1 MKIKSQIT
9 LLFVAIFFIFPVFAT
24 SMAAATT
31 ANGYMANK
39 ENLRSFFE
47 TVSSYAGKPTIVSKI
62 AMKKQI
68 SGNFDLTDPYALIE
82 RLSRQ
87 MGLIWYDDGKAI
99 YIYDSSEMRNA
110 LITLRK
116 ISTAEFNNFLK
127 RSGLYNVRYEIKGGS
142 NGTFYFSGPPVY
154 VELVIN
160 AAKLLEQNSDGIEIG
175 SNKIGVIHLINTFVN
190 DRNYDLRGEHIV
202 IPGMAKV
209 LSTLLNSHVKQ
220 GTGVNVLSELSSSQ
234 QIKNPT
240 RMPPFPVGDEEESD
254 LQVEKIISTS
264 GAPSTDDIQIIAY
277 PDTNSLLVKG
287 TVSRVNFIEKLVT
300 ALDIPKRHI
309 ELSLWIIDIDKTD
322 LEQIGADWSGTIK
335 IGSNLSASFNRTG
348 SISTLDGTQFIAT
361 IQALA
366 QKKRAAVVS
375 RPVVLTQENIP
386 AIFDNNRTFYTKL
399 VGERTAELD
408 EVTYGTMISVLPR
421 FAAKNQIELLLNI
434 EDGNEISS
442 EHTNVDDLPQV
453 GRTLISTVARV
464 PQGKSL
470 LVGGYTRNTN
480 TYESRKI
487 PILGSIPFIGKL
499 FSYEGTNENNIVR
512 VFLIEPREIDEGM
525 MNNANDAAVDAS
537 AISEQMVRNKD
548 IKDELLQKWVKTYLN
563 REVVGG

>member
-1 MKIKSQIT
+1 MKIKLCIT
-9 LLFVAIFFIFPVFAT
+9 IILISALCIFNGLLTPGAY
-24 SMAAATT
+24 AAT
-31 ANGYMANK
+31 ANGYVANK

-47 TVSSYAGKPTIVSKI
+47 TVSSYAGKPTIVSKL

-68 SGNFDLTDPYALIE
+68 SGNFDLTEPYALIE
-82 RLSRQ
+82 RLSAQ

-110 LITLRK
+110 LINLRK
-116 ISTAEFNNFLK
+116 VSTNEFNNFLK
-127 RSGLYNVRYEIKGGS
+127 KSGLYNSRYEIKGGG
-142 NGTFYFSGPPVY
+142 NGTFYVSGPPVY
-154 VELVIN
+154 VDLVVN
-160 AAKLLEQNSDGIEIG
+160 AAKLMEQNSDGIEIG
-175 SNKIGVIHLINTFVN
+175 RNKVGIIHLVNTFVN
-190 DRNYDLRGEHIV
+190 DRTYELRGEKIV

-209 LSTLLNSHVKQ
+209 LSTLLNNNIKQ
-220 GTGVNVLSELSSSQ
+220 STGVNVLSEISSRQ
-234 QIKNPT
+234 QLKNVS
-240 RMPPFPVGDEEESD
+240 RMPPFPGAEEDDD
-254 LQVEKIISTS
+254 LQVEKIISTA
-264 GAPSTDDIQIIAY
+264 GAPETDDIQIIAY

-287 TVSRVNFIEKLVT
+287 TVSQVDFIEKLVAT
-300 ALDIPKRHI
+300 LDIPKRYI

-322 LEQIGADWSGTIK
+322 LEQLGADWSGTIK
-335 IGSNLSASFNRTG
+335 IGSSLSASFNNSG

-366 QKKRAAVVS
+366 QKRRAAVVA

-421 FAAKNQIELLLNI
+421 FASRNQIELLLNI
-434 EDGNEISS
+434 EDGNEINSDK
-442 EHTNVDDLPQV
+442 TNVDDLPQV
-453 GRTLISTVARV
+453 GRTLISTIARV

-470 LVGGYTRNTN
+470 LIGGYTRDTN

-487 PILGSIPFIGKL
+487 QILGSIPFIGKL
-499 FSYEGTNENNIVR
+499 FGYEGTNANNIVR
-512 VFLIEPREIDEGM
+512 VFLIEPREIDERM
-525 MNNANDAAVDAS
+525 MNNANEAAVDAR
-537 AISEQMVRNKD
+537 AITQQMAKNKE
-548 IKDELLQKWVKTYLN
+548 INDELLQKWIKTYLN

>member
-1 MKIKSQIT
+1 MKIKLRIT
-9 LLFVAIFFIFPVFAT
+9 IILISALCIFNGLLTPGAY
-24 SMAAATT
+24 AAT
-31 ANGYMANK
+31 ANGYVANK

-47 TVSSYAGKPTIVSKI
+47 TVSSYAGKPTIVSKL

-68 SGNFDLTDPYALIE
+68 SGNFDLTEPYALIE
-82 RLSRQ
+82 RLSAQ

-110 LITLRK
+110 LINLRK
-116 ISTAEFNNFLK
+116 VSVNEFNNFLK
-127 RSGLYNVRYEIKGGS
+127 KSGLYNSRYEIKGGG
-142 NGTFYFSGPPVY
+142 NGTFYVSGPPVY
-154 VELVIN
+154 VDLVVN
-160 AAKLLEQNSDGIEIG
+160 AAKLMEQNSDGIEIG
-175 SNKIGVIHLINTFVN
+175 RNKVGIIHLVNTFVN
-190 DRNYDLRGEHIV
+190 DRTYELRGEKIV

-209 LSTLLNSHVKQ
+209 LSTLLNNNIKQ
-220 GTGVNVLSELSSSQ
+220 STGVNVLSEISSRQ
-234 QIKNPT
+234 QLKNVS
-240 RMPPFPVGDEEESD
+240 RMPPFPGAEEDDD
-254 LQVEKIISTS
+254 LQVEKIISTA
-264 GAPSTDDIQIIAY
+264 GVPETDDIQIIAY

-287 TVSRVNFIEKLVT
+287 TVSQVDFIEKLVAT
-300 ALDIPKRHI
+300 LDIPKRHI

-322 LEQIGADWSGTIK
+322 LEQLGADWSGTIK
-335 IGSNLSASFNRTG
+335 IGSSLSASFNNSG

-366 QKKRAAVVS
+366 QKRRAAVVA

-421 FAAKNQIELLLNI
+421 FAARNQIELLLNI
-434 EDGNEISS
+434 EDGNEINSDK
-442 EHTNVDDLPQV
+442 TNVDDLPQV
-453 GRTLISTVARV
+453 GRTLISTIARV

-470 LVGGYTRNTN
+470 LIGGYTRDTN

-487 PILGSIPFIGKL
+487 PILGSIPFIGIL
-499 FSYEGTNENNIVR
+499 FGYEGTNANNIVR
-512 VFLIEPREIDEGM
+512 VFLIEPREIDERM
-525 MNNANDAAVDAS
+525 MNNANEAAVDAR
-537 AISEQMVRNKD
+537 AITQQMAKNKE
-548 IKDELLQKWVKTYLN
+548 INDELLQKWIKTYLN

>member
-1 MKIKSQIT
+1 MKIKLRIT
-9 LLFVAIFFIFPVFAT
+9 FILISALCIFNGLLTPGAY
-24 SMAAATT
+24 AAT
-31 ANGYMANK
+31 ANGYVANK

-47 TVSSYAGKPTIVSKI
+47 TVSSYAGKPTIVSKL

-68 SGNFDLTDPYALIE
+68 SGNFDLTEPYALIE
-82 RLSRQ
+82 RLSAQ

-110 LITLRK
+110 LINLRK
-116 ISTAEFNNFLK
+116 VSTNEFNNFLK
-127 RSGLYNVRYEIKGGS
+127 KSGLYNSRYEIKGGG
-142 NGTFYFSGPPVY
+142 NGTFYVSGPPVY
-154 VELVIN
+154 VDLVVN
-160 AAKLLEQNSDGIEIG
+160 AAKLMEQNSDGIEIG
-175 SNKIGVIHLINTFVN
+175 RNKVGIIHLVNTFVN
-190 DRNYDLRGEHIV
+190 DRTYELRGEKIV

-209 LSTLLNSHVKQ
+209 LSTLLNNNIKQ
-220 GTGVNVLSELSSSQ
+220 STGANVLSEISSRQ
-234 QIKNPT
+234 QLKNVS
-240 RMPPFPVGDEEESD
+240 RMPPFPGAEEDDD
-254 LQVEKIISTS
+254 LQVEKIISTA
-264 GAPSTDDIQIIAY
+264 GAPETDDIQIIAY

-287 TVSRVNFIEKLVT
+287 TVSQVDFIEKLVAT
-300 ALDIPKRHI
+300 LDIPKRHI

-322 LEQIGADWSGTIK
+322 LEQLGADWSGTIK
-335 IGSNLSASFNRTG
+335 IGSSLSASFNNSG

-366 QKKRAAVVS
+366 QKRRAAVVA

-421 FAAKNQIELLLNI
+421 FASRNQIELLLNI
-434 EDGNEISS
+434 EDGNEINSDK
-442 EHTNVDDLPQV
+442 TNVDDLPQV
-453 GRTLISTVARV
+453 GRTLISTIARV

-470 LVGGYTRNTN
+470 LIGGYTRDTN

-499 FSYEGTNENNIVR
+499 FGHEGTNTNNIVR
-512 VFLIEPREIDEGM
+512 VFLIEPREIDERM
-525 MNNANDAAVDAS
+525 MNNANEAAVDAR
-537 AISEQMVRNKD
+537 AITQQMAKNKE
-548 IKDELLQKWVKTYLN
+548 INDELLQKWIKTYLN

>member
-1 MKIKSQIT
+1 MKIKLRIT
-9 LLFVAIFFIFPVFAT
+9 IILISALCIFNGLLTPGAY
-24 SMAAATT
+24 AAT
-31 ANGYMANK
+31 ANGYVANK

-47 TVSSYAGKPTIVSKI
+47 TVSSYAGKPTIVSKL

-68 SGNFDLTDPYALIE
+68 SGNFDLTEPYALIE
-82 RLSRQ
+82 RLSAQ

-110 LITLRK
+110 LINLRK
-116 ISTAEFNNFLK
+116 VSTNEFNNFLK
-127 RSGLYNVRYEIKGGS
+127 KSGLYNSRYEIKGGG
-142 NGTFYFSGPPVY
+142 NGTFYVSGPPVY
-154 VELVIN
+154 VDLVVN
-160 AAKLLEQNSDGIEIG
+160 AAKLMEQNSDGIEIG
-175 SNKIGVIHLINTFVN
+175 RNKVGIIHLVNTFVN
-190 DRNYDLRGEHIV
+190 DRTYELRGEKIV

-209 LSTLLNSHVKQ
+209 LSTLLNNNIKQ
-220 GTGVNVLSELSSSQ
+220 STGVNVLSEISSRQ
-234 QIKNPT
+234 QLKNVS
-240 RMPPFPVGDEEESD
+240 RMPPFPGAEEDDD
-254 LQVEKIISTS
+254 LQVEKIISTA
-264 GAPSTDDIQIIAY
+264 GAPETDDIQIIAY

-287 TVSRVNFIEKLVT
+287 TVSQVDFIEKLVAT
-300 ALDIPKRHI
+300 LDIPKRHI

-322 LEQIGADWSGTIK
+322 LEQLGADWSGTIK
-335 IGSNLSASFNRTG
+335 IGSSLSASFNNSG

-366 QKKRAAVVS
+366 QKRRAAVVA

-421 FAAKNQIELLLNI
+421 FAARNQIELLLNI
-434 EDGNEISS
+434 EDGNEINSDK
-442 EHTNVDDLPQV
+442 TNVDDLPQV
-453 GRTLISTVARV
+453 GRTLISTIARV

-470 LVGGYTRNTN
+470 LIGGYTRDTN

-487 PILGSIPFIGKL
+487 PILGSIPFIGEL
-499 FSYEGTNENNIVR
+499 FGYEGTNTNNIVR
-512 VFLIEPREIDEGM
+512 VFLIEPREIDERM
-525 MNNANDAAVDAS
+525 MNNANEAAVDAR
-537 AISEQMVRNKD
+537 AITQQMAKNKE
-548 IKDELLQKWVKTYLN
+548 INDELLQKWIKTYLN

>member
-1 MKIKSQIT
+1 MKIKLRIT
-9 LLFVAIFFIFPVFAT
+9 IILISALCIFNGLLTPGAY
-24 SMAAATT
+24 AAT
-31 ANGYMANK
+31 ANGYVANK

-47 TVSSYAGKPTIVSKI
+47 TVSSYAGKPTIVSKL

-68 SGNFDLTDPYALIE
+68 SGNFDLTEPYALIE
-82 RLSRQ
+82 RLSAQ

-110 LITLRK
+110 LINLRK
-116 ISTAEFNNFLK
+116 VSTNEFNHFLK
-127 RSGLYNVRYEIKGGS
+127 KSGLYNSRYEIKGGG
-142 NGTFYFSGPPVY
+142 NGTFYVSGPPVY
-154 VELVIN
+154 VDLVVN
-160 AAKLLEQNSDGIEIG
+160 AAKLMEQNSDGIEIG
-175 SNKIGVIHLINTFVN
+175 RNKVGIIHLVNTFVN
-190 DRNYDLRGEHIV
+190 DRTYELRGEKIV

-209 LSTLLNSHVKQ
+209 LSTLLNNNIKQ
-220 GTGVNVLSELSSSQ
+220 STGVNVLSEISSRQ
-234 QIKNPT
+234 QLKNVS
-240 RMPPFPVGDEEESD
+240 RMPPFPGAEEDDD
-254 LQVEKIISTS
+254 LQVEKIISTA
-264 GAPSTDDIQIIAY
+264 GAPETDDIQIIAY

-287 TVSRVNFIEKLVT
+287 TVSQVDFIEKLVAT
-300 ALDIPKRHI
+300 LDIPKRHI

-322 LEQIGADWSGTIK
+322 LEQLGADWSGTIK
-335 IGSNLSASFNRTG
+335 IGSSLSASFNNSG

-366 QKKRAAVVS
+366 QKRRAAVVA

-421 FAAKNQIELLLNI
+421 FAARNQIELLLNI
-434 EDGNEISS
+434 EDGNEINSDK
-442 EHTNVDDLPQV
+442 TNVDDLPQV
-453 GRTLISTVARV
+453 GRTLISTIARV

-470 LVGGYTRNTN
+470 LIGGYTRDTN

-499 FSYEGTNENNIVR
+499 FGSEGTNANNIVR
-512 VFLIEPREIDEGM
+512 VFLIEPREIDERM
-525 MNNANDAAVDAS
+525 MNNANEAAVDAR
-537 AISEQMVRNKD
+537 AITQQMVKNKE
-548 IKDELLQKWVKTYLN
+548 INDELLQKWIKTYLN

>member
-1 MKIKSQIT
+1 MKIKLRIT
-9 LLFVAIFFIFPVFAT
+9 IILISALCIFNGLLTPGAY
-24 SMAAATT
+24 AAT
-31 ANGYMANK
+31 ANGYVANK

-47 TVSSYAGKPTIVSKI
+47 TVSSYAGKPTIVSKL

-68 SGNFDLTDPYALIE
+68 SGNFDLTEPYALIE
-82 RLSRQ
+82 RLSAQ

-110 LITLRK
+110 LINLRK
-116 ISTAEFNNFLK
+116 VSTNEFNHFLK
-127 RSGLYNVRYEIKGGS
+127 KSGLYNSRYEIKGGG
-142 NGTFYFSGPPVY
+142 NGTFYVSGPPVY
-154 VELVIN
+154 VDLVVN
-160 AAKLLEQNSDGIEIG
+160 AAKLMEQNSDGIEIG
-175 SNKIGVIHLINTFVN
+175 RNKVGIIHLVNTFVN
-190 DRNYDLRGEHIV
+190 DRTYELRGEKIV

-209 LSTLLNSHVKQ
+209 LSTLLNNNIKQ
-220 GTGVNVLSELSSSQ
+220 STGVNVLSEISSRQ
-234 QIKNPT
+234 QLKNVS
-240 RMPPFPVGDEEESD
+240 RMPPFPGAEEDDD
-254 LQVEKIISTS
+254 LQVEKIISTA
-264 GAPSTDDIQIIAY
+264 GAPETDDIQIIAY

-287 TVSRVNFIEKLVT
+287 TVSQVDFIEKLVAT
-300 ALDIPKRHI
+300 LDIPKRHI

-322 LEQIGADWSGTIK
+322 LEQLGADWSGTIK
-335 IGSNLSASFNRTG
+335 IGSSLSASFNNSG

-366 QKKRAAVVS
+366 QKRRAAVVA

-421 FAAKNQIELLLNI
+421 FAARNQIELLLNI
-434 EDGNEISS
+434 EDGNEINSDK
-442 EHTNVDDLPQV
+442 TNVDDLPQV
-453 GRTLISTVARV
+453 GRTLISTIARV

-470 LVGGYTRNTN
+470 LIGGYTRDTN

-487 PILGSIPFIGKL
+487 LILGSIPFIGKL
-499 FSYEGTNENNIVR
+499 FGYEGTNANNIVR
-512 VFLIEPREIDEGM
+512 VFLIEPREIDERM
-525 MNNANDAAVDAS
+525 MNNANEAAVDAR
-537 AISEQMVRNKD
+537 AITQQMVKNKE
-548 IKDELLQKWVKTYLN
+548 INDELLQKWIKTYLN

>member
-1 MKIKSQIT
+1 MKIKLCIT
-9 LLFVAIFFIFPVFAT
+9 IILISALCIFNGLLTPGAY
-24 SMAAATT
+24 AAT
-31 ANGYMANK
+31 ANGYVANK

-47 TVSSYAGKPTIVSKI
+47 TVSSYAGKPTIVSKL

-68 SGNFDLTDPYALIE
+68 SGNFDLTEPYALIE
-82 RLSRQ
+82 RLSAQ

-110 LITLRK
+110 LINLRK
-116 ISTAEFNNFLK
+116 VSTNEFNNFLK
-127 RSGLYNVRYEIKGGS
+127 KSGLYNSRYEIKGGG
-142 NGTFYFSGPPVY
+142 NGTFYVSGPPVY
-154 VELVIN
+154 VDLVVN
-160 AAKLLEQNSDGIEIG
+160 AAKLMEQNSDGIEIG
-175 SNKIGVIHLINTFVN
+175 RNKVGIIHLVNTFVN
-190 DRNYDLRGEHIV
+190 DRTYELRGEKIV

-209 LSTLLNSHVKQ
+209 LSTLLNNNIKQ
-220 GTGVNVLSELSSSQ
+220 STGVNVLSEISSRQ
-234 QIKNPT
+234 QLKNVS
-240 RMPPFPVGDEEESD
+240 RMPPFPGAEEDDD
-254 LQVEKIISTS
+254 LQVEKIISTA
-264 GAPSTDDIQIIAY
+264 GAPETDDIQIIAY

-287 TVSRVNFIEKLVT
+287 TVSQVDFIEKLVAT
-300 ALDIPKRHI
+300 LDIPKRHI

-322 LEQIGADWSGTIK
+322 LEQLGADWSGTIK
-335 IGSNLSASFNRTG
+335 IGSSLSASFNNSG

-366 QKKRAAVVS
+366 QKRRAAVVA

-421 FAAKNQIELLLNI
+421 FASRNQIELLLNI
-434 EDGNEISS
+434 EDGNEINSDK
-442 EHTNVDDLPQV
+442 TNVDDLPQV
-453 GRTLISTVARV
+453 GRTLISTIARV

-470 LVGGYTRNTN
+470 LIGGYTRDTN

-487 PILGSIPFIGKL
+487 QILGSIPFIGKL
-499 FSYEGTNENNIVR
+499 FGYEGTNANNIVR
-512 VFLIEPREIDEGM
+512 VFLIEPREIDERM
-525 MNNANDAAVDAS
+525 MNNANEAAVDAR
-537 AISEQMVRNKD
+537 AITQQMAKNKE
-548 IKDELLQKWVKTYLN
+548 INDELLQKWIKTYLN

>member
-1 MKIKSQIT
+1 MKIKLRIT
-9 LLFVAIFFIFPVFAT
+9 IILISALCIFNGLLTPGAY
-24 SMAAATT
+24 AAT
-31 ANGYMANK
+31 ANGYVANK

-47 TVSSYAGKPTIVSKI
+47 TVSSYAGKPTIVSKL

-68 SGNFDLTDPYALIE
+68 SGNFDLTEPYALIE
-82 RLSRQ
+82 RLSAQ

-110 LITLRK
+110 LINLRK
-116 ISTAEFNNFLK
+116 VSANEFNNFLK
-127 RSGLYNVRYEIKGGS
+127 KSGLYNSRYEIKGGG
-142 NGTFYFSGPPVY
+142 NGTFYVSGPPVY
-154 VELVIN
+154 VDLVVN
-160 AAKLLEQNSDGIEIG
+160 AAKLMEQNSDGIEIG
-175 SNKIGVIHLINTFVN
+175 RNKVGIIHLVNTFVN
-190 DRNYDLRGEHIV
+190 DRTYELRGEKIV

-209 LSTLLNSHVKQ
+209 LSTLLNNNIKQ
-220 GTGVNVLSELSSSQ
+220 STGVNVLSEISSRQ
-234 QIKNPT
+234 QLKNVS
-240 RMPPFPVGDEEESD
+240 RMPPFPGAEEDDD
-254 LQVEKIISTS
+254 LQVEKIISTA
-264 GAPSTDDIQIIAY
+264 GVPETDDIQIIAY

-287 TVSRVNFIEKLVT
+287 TVSQVDFIEKLVAT
-300 ALDIPKRHI
+300 LDIPKRHI

-322 LEQIGADWSGTIK
+322 LEQLGADWSGTIK
-335 IGSNLSASFNRTG
+335 IGSSLSASFNNSG

-366 QKKRAAVVS
+366 QKRRAAVVA

-421 FAAKNQIELLLNI
+421 FAARNQIELLLNI
-434 EDGNEISS
+434 EDGNEINSDK
-442 EHTNVDDLPQV
+442 TNVDDLPQV
-453 GRTLISTVARV
+453 GRTLISTIARV

-470 LVGGYTRNTN
+470 LIGGYTRDTN

-487 PILGSIPFIGKL
+487 SILGSIPFIGKL
-499 FSYEGTNENNIVR
+499 FGYEGTNANNIVR
-512 VFLIEPREIDEGM
+512 VFLIEPREIDERM
-525 MNNANDAAVDAS
+525 MNNANEAAVDAR
-537 AISEQMVRNKD
+537 AITQQMAKNKE
-548 IKDELLQKWVKTYLN
+548 INDELLQKWIKTYLN

>member
-1 MKIKSQIT
+1 NG
-9 LLFVAIFFIFPVFAT
+9 LLTPGAY
-24 SMAAATT
+24 AAT
-31 ANGYMANK
+31 ANGYVANK

-47 TVSSYAGKPTIVSKI
+47 TVSSYAGKPTIVSKL

-68 SGNFDLTDPYALIE
+68 SGNFDLTEPYALIE
-82 RLSRQ
+82 RLSAQ

-110 LITLRK
+110 LINLRK
-116 ISTAEFNNFLK
+116 VSVNEFNNFLK
-127 RSGLYNVRYEIKGGS
+127 KSGLYNSRYEIKGGG
-142 NGTFYFSGPPVY
+142 NGTFYVSGPPVY
-154 VELVIN
+154 VDLVVN
-160 AAKLLEQNSDGIEIG
+160 AAKLMEQNSDGIEIG
-175 SNKIGVIHLINTFVN
+175 RNKVGIIHLVNTFVN
-190 DRNYDLRGEHIV
+190 DRTYELRGEKIV

-209 LSTLLNSHVKQ
+209 LSTLLNNNIKQ
-220 GTGVNVLSELSSSQ
+220 STGVNVLSEISSRQ
-234 QIKNPT
+234 QLKNVS
-240 RMPPFPVGDEEESD
+240 RMPPFPGAEEDDD
-254 LQVEKIISTS
+254 LQVEKIISTA
-264 GAPSTDDIQIIAY
+264 GVPETDDIQIIAY

-287 TVSRVNFIEKLVT
+287 TVSQVDFIEKLVAT
-300 ALDIPKRHI
+300 LDIPKRHI

-322 LEQIGADWSGTIK
+322 LEQLGADWSGTIK
-335 IGSNLSASFNRTG
+335 IGSSLSASFNNSG

-366 QKKRAAVVS
+366 QKRRAAVVA

-421 FAAKNQIELLLNI
+421 FAARNQIELLLNI
-434 EDGNEISS
+434 EDGNEINSDK
-442 EHTNVDDLPQV
+442 TNVDDLPQV
-453 GRTLISTVARV
+453 GRTLISTIARV

-470 LVGGYTRNTN
+470 LIGGYTRDTN

-487 PILGSIPFIGKL
+487 PILGSIPFIGIL
-499 FSYEGTNENNIVR
+499 FGYEGTNANNIVR
-512 VFLIEPREIDEGM
+512 VFLIEPREIDERM
-525 MNNANDAAVDAS
+525 MNNANEAAVDAR
-537 AISEQMVRNKD
+537 AITQQMAKNKE
-548 IKDELLQKWVKTYLN
+548 INDELLQKWIKTYLN

>member
-1 MKIKSQIT
+1 MKIKLRIT
-9 LLFVAIFFIFPVFAT
+9 IILISALCIFNGLLTPCAY
-24 SMAAATT
+24 AAT
-31 ANGYMANK
+31 ANGYVANK

-47 TVSSYAGKPTIVSKI
+47 TVSSYAGKPTIVSKL

-68 SGNFDLTDPYALIE
+68 SGNFDLTEPYALIE
-82 RLSRQ
+82 RLSAQ

-110 LITLRK
+110 LINLRK
-116 ISTAEFNNFLK
+116 VSTNEFNNFLK
-127 RSGLYNVRYEIKGGS
+127 KSGLYNSRYEIKGGG
-142 NGTFYFSGPPVY
+142 NGTFYVSGPPVY
-154 VELVIN
+154 VDLV
-160 AAKLLEQNSDGIEIG
+160 
-175 SNKIGVIHLINTFVN
+175 NTFVN
-190 DRNYDLRGEHIV
+190 DRTYELRGEKIV

-209 LSTLLNSHVKQ
+209 LSTLLNNNIKQ
-220 GTGVNVLSELSSSQ
+220 STGVNVLSEISSRQ
-234 QIKNPT
+234 QLKNVS
-240 RMPPFPVGDEEESD
+240 RMPPFPGAEEDDD
-254 LQVEKIISTS
+254 LQVEKIISTA
-264 GAPSTDDIQIIAY
+264 GAPETDDIQIIAY

-287 TVSRVNFIEKLVT
+287 TVSQVDFIEKLVAT
-300 ALDIPKRHI
+300 LDIPKRHI

-322 LEQIGADWSGTIK
+322 LEQLGADWSGTIK
-335 IGSNLSASFNRTG
+335 IGSSLSASFNNSG

-366 QKKRAAVVS
+366 QKRRAAVVA

-421 FAAKNQIELLLNI
+421 FASRNQIELLLNI
-434 EDGNEISS
+434 EDGNEINSDK
-442 EHTNVDDLPQV
+442 TNVDDLPQV
-453 GRTLISTVARV
+453 GRTLISTIARV

-470 LVGGYTRNTN
+470 LIGGYTRDTN

-499 FSYEGTNENNIVR
+499 FGYEGTNANNIVR
-512 VFLIEPREIDEGM
+512 VFLIEPREIDERM
-525 MNNANDAAVDAS
+525 MNNANEAAVDAR
-537 AISEQMVRNKD
+537 AITQQMAKNKE
-548 IKDELLQKWVKTYLN
+548 INDELLQKWIKTYLN

>member
-1 MKIKSQIT
+1 MKIKLRIT
-9 LLFVAIFFIFPVFAT
+9 IILISALCIFNGLLTPGAY
-24 SMAAATT
+24 AAT
-31 ANGYMANK
+31 ANGYVANK

-47 TVSSYAGKPTIVSKI
+47 TVSSYAGKPTIVSKL

-68 SGNFDLTDPYALIE
+68 SGNFDLTEPYALIE
-82 RLSRQ
+82 RLSAQ

-110 LITLRK
+110 LINLRK
-116 ISTAEFNNFLK
+116 VSVNEFNNFLK
-127 RSGLYNVRYEIKGGS
+127 KSGLYNSRYEIKGGG
-142 NGTFYFSGPPVY
+142 NGTFYVSGPPVY
-154 VELVIN
+154 VDLVVN
-160 AAKLLEQNSDGIEIG
+160 AAKLMEQNSDGIEIG
-175 SNKIGVIHLINTFVN
+175 RNKVGIIHLVNTFVN
-190 DRNYDLRGEHIV
+190 DRTYELRGEKIV

-209 LSTLLNSHVKQ
+209 LSTLLNNNIKQ
-220 GTGVNVLSELSSSQ
+220 STGVNVLSEISSRQ
-234 QIKNPT
+234 QLKNVS
-240 RMPPFPVGDEEESD
+240 RMPPFPGAEEDDD
-254 LQVEKIISTS
+254 LQVEKIISTA
-264 GAPSTDDIQIIAY
+264 GVPETDDIQIIAY

-287 TVSRVNFIEKLVT
+287 TVSQVDFIEKLVAT
-300 ALDIPKRHI
+300 LDIPKRHI

-322 LEQIGADWSGTIK
+322 LEQLGADWSGTIK
-335 IGSNLSASFNRTG
+335 IGSSLSASFNNSG

-366 QKKRAAVVS
+366 QKRRAAVVA

-421 FAAKNQIELLLNI
+421 FAARNQIELLLNI
-434 EDGNEISS
+434 EDGNEINSDK
-442 EHTNVDDLPQV
+442 TNVDDLPQV
-453 GRTLISTVARV
+453 GRTLISTIARV

-470 LVGGYTRNTN
+470 LIGGYTRDTN

-487 PILGSIPFIGKL
+487 SILGSIPFIGIL
-499 FSYEGTNENNIVR
+499 FGYEGTNANNIVR
-512 VFLIEPREIDEGM
+512 VFLIEPREIDERM
-525 MNNANDAAVDAS
+525 MNNANEAAVDAR
-537 AISEQMVRNKD
+537 AITQQMAKNKE
-548 IKDELLQKWVKTYLN
+548 INDELLQKWIKTYLN

>member
-1 MKIKSQIT
+1 MKIKLRIT
-9 LLFVAIFFIFPVFAT
+9 IILISALCIFNGLLIPGAY
-24 SMAAATT
+24 AAA
-31 ANGYMANK
+31 ANGYVANK

-47 TVSSYAGKPTIVSKI
+47 TVSSYAGKPTIVSKL

-68 SGNFDLTDPYALIE
+68 SGNFDLTEPYALIE
-82 RLSRQ
+82 RLSAQ

-110 LITLRK
+110 LINLRK
-116 ISTAEFNNFLK
+116 VSTNEFNNFLK
-127 RSGLYNVRYEIKGGS
+127 KSGLYNSRYEIKGGG
-142 NGTFYFSGPPVY
+142 NGTFYVSGPPVY
-154 VELVIN
+154 VDLVVN
-160 AAKLLEQNSDGIEIG
+160 AAKLMEQNSDGIEIG
-175 SNKIGVIHLINTFVN
+175 RNKVGIIHLVNTFVN
-190 DRNYDLRGEHIV
+190 DRTYELRGEKIV

-209 LSTLLNSHVKQ
+209 LSMLLNNNFKQ
-220 GTGVNVLSELSSSQ
+220 STGVNVLSEISSRQ
-234 QIKNPT
+234 QLKNVS
-240 RMPPFPVGDEEESD
+240 RMPPFPGAEEDDD
-254 LQVEKIISTS
+254 LQVEKIISTA
-264 GAPSTDDIQIIAY
+264 GAPETDDIQIIAY

-287 TVSRVNFIEKLVT
+287 TVSQVDFIEKLVAT
-300 ALDIPKRHI
+300 LDIPKQHI

-322 LEQIGADWSGTIK
+322 LEQLGADWSGTIK
-335 IGSNLSASFNRTG
+335 IGSSLSASFNNSG

-366 QKKRAAVVS
+366 QKRRAAVVA

-421 FAAKNQIELLLNI
+421 FASRNQIELLLNI
-434 EDGNEISS
+434 EDGNEINSDK
-442 EHTNVDDLPQV
+442 TNVDDLPQV
-453 GRTLISTVARV
+453 GRTLISTIARV

-470 LVGGYTRNTN
+470 LIGGYTRDTN

-499 FSYEGTNENNIVR
+499 FGYEGTNANNIVR
-512 VFLIEPREIDEGM
+512 VFLIEPREIDERM
-525 MNNANDAAVDAS
+525 MNNANEAAVDAR
-537 AISEQMVRNKD
+537 AITQQMAKNKE
-548 IKDELLQKWVKTYLN
+548 INDELLQKWIKTYLN

>member
-1 MKIKSQIT
+1 MKIKLRIT
-9 LLFVAIFFIFPVFAT
+9 IILISALCIFNGLLTPGAY
-24 SMAAATT
+24 AAT
-31 ANGYMANK
+31 ANGYVANK

-47 TVSSYAGKPTIVSKI
+47 TVSSYAGKPTIVSKL

-68 SGNFDLTDPYALIE
+68 SGNFDLTEPYALIE
-82 RLSRQ
+82 RLSAQ

-110 LITLRK
+110 LINLRK
-116 ISTAEFNNFLK
+116 VSTNEFNNFLK
-127 RSGLYNVRYEIKGGS
+127 KSGLYNSRYEIKGGG
-142 NGTFYFSGPPVY
+142 NGTFYVSGPPVY
-154 VELVIN
+154 VDLVVN
-160 AAKLLEQNSDGIEIG
+160 AAKLMEQNSDGIEIG
-175 SNKIGVIHLINTFVN
+175 RNKVGIIHLVNTFVN
-190 DRNYDLRGEHIV
+190 DRTYELRGEKIV

-209 LSTLLNSHVKQ
+209 LSTLLNNNIKQ
-220 GTGVNVLSELSSSQ
+220 STGVNVLSEISSRQ
-234 QIKNPT
+234 QLKNVS
-240 RMPPFPVGDEEESD
+240 RMPPFPGAEEDDD
-254 LQVEKIISTS
+254 LQVEKIISTA
-264 GAPSTDDIQIIAY
+264 GAPETDDIQIIAY

-287 TVSRVNFIEKLVT
+287 TVSQVDFIEKLVAT
-300 ALDIPKRHI
+300 LDIPKRHI

-322 LEQIGADWSGTIK
+322 LEQLGADWSGTIK
-335 IGSNLSASFNRTG
+335 IGSSLSASFNNSG

-366 QKKRAAVVS
+366 QKRRAAVVA

-421 FAAKNQIELLLNI
+421 FASRNQIELLLNI
-434 EDGNEISS
+434 EDGNEINSDK
-442 EHTNVDDLPQV
+442 TNVDDLPQV
-453 GRTLISTVARV
+453 GRTLISTIARV

-470 LVGGYTRNTN
+470 LIGGYTRDTN

-487 PILGSIPFIGKL
+487 PILDSIPFIGKL
-499 FSYEGTNENNIVR
+499 FGYEGTNANNIVR
-512 VFLIEPREIDEGM
+512 VFLIEPREIDERM
-525 MNNANDAAVDAS
+525 MNNANEAAVDAR
-537 AISEQMVRNKD
+537 AITQQMAKNKE
-548 IKDELLQKWVKTYLN
+548 INDELLQKWIKTYLN

>member
-1 MKIKSQIT
+1 MKIKLRIT
-9 LLFVAIFFIFPVFAT
+9 IILISALCIFNGLLTPGAY
-24 SMAAATT
+24 AAT
-31 ANGYMANK
+31 ANGYVANK

-47 TVSSYAGKPTIVSKI
+47 TVSSYAGKPTIVSKL

-68 SGNFDLTDPYALIE
+68 SGNFDLTEPYALIE
-82 RLSRQ
+82 RLSAQ

-110 LITLRK
+110 LINLRK
-116 ISTAEFNNFLK
+116 VSVNEFNNFLK
-127 RSGLYNVRYEIKGGS
+127 KSGLYNSRYEIKGGG
-142 NGTFYFSGPPVY
+142 NGTFYVSGPPVY
-154 VELVIN
+154 VDLVVN
-160 AAKLLEQNSDGIEIG
+160 AAKLMEQNSDGIEIG
-175 SNKIGVIHLINTFVN
+175 RNKVGIIHLVNTFVN
-190 DRNYDLRGEHIV
+190 DRTYELRGEKIV

-209 LSTLLNSHVKQ
+209 LSTLLNNNIKQ
-220 GTGVNVLSELSSSQ
+220 STGVNVLSEISSRQ
-234 QIKNPT
+234 QLKNVS
-240 RMPPFPVGDEEESD
+240 RMPPFPGAEEDDD
-254 LQVEKIISTS
+254 LQVEKIISTA
-264 GAPSTDDIQIIAY
+264 GVPETDDIQIIAY

-287 TVSRVNFIEKLVT
+287 TVSQVDFIEKLVAT
-300 ALDIPKRHI
+300 LDIPKRHI

-322 LEQIGADWSGTIK
+322 LEQLGADWSGTIK
-335 IGSNLSASFNRTG
+335 IGSSLSASFTNSG

-366 QKKRAAVVS
+366 QKRRAAVVA

-421 FAAKNQIELLLNI
+421 FAARNQIELLLNI
-434 EDGNEISS
+434 EDGNEINSDK
-442 EHTNVDDLPQV
+442 TNVDDLPQV
-453 GRTLISTVARV
+453 GRTLISTIARV

-470 LVGGYTRNTN
+470 LIGGYTRDTN

-487 PILGSIPFIGKL
+487 PILGSIPFIGIL
-499 FSYEGTNENNIVR
+499 FGYEGTNANNIVR
-512 VFLIEPREIDEGM
+512 VFLIEPREIDERM
-525 MNNANDAAVDAS
+525 MNNANEAAVDAR
-537 AISEQMVRNKD
+537 AITQQMAKNKE
-548 IKDELLQKWVKTYLN
+548 INDELLQKWIKTYLN

>member
-1 MKIKSQIT
+1 MKIKLRIT
-9 LLFVAIFFIFPVFAT
+9 IILISALCIFNGLLTPGAY
-24 SMAAATT
+24 AAT
-31 ANGYMANK
+31 ANGYVANK

-47 TVSSYAGKPTIVSKI
+47 TVSSYAGKPTIVSKL

-68 SGNFDLTDPYALIE
+68 SGNFDLTEPYALIE
-82 RLSRQ
+82 RLSAQ

-110 LITLRK
+110 LINLRK
-116 ISTAEFNNFLK
+116 VSTNEFNNFLK
-127 RSGLYNVRYEIKGGS
+127 KSGLYNSRYEIKGGG
-142 NGTFYFSGPPVY
+142 NGTFYVSGPPVY
-154 VELVIN
+154 VDLVVN
-160 AAKLLEQNSDGIEIG
+160 AAKLMEQNSDGIEIG
-175 SNKIGVIHLINTFVN
+175 RNKVGIIHLVNTFVN
-190 DRNYDLRGEHIV
+190 DRTYELRGEKIV

-209 LSTLLNSHVKQ
+209 LSTLLNNNIKQ
-220 GTGVNVLSELSSSQ
+220 STGVNVLSEISSRQ
-234 QIKNPT
+234 QLKNVS
-240 RMPPFPVGDEEESD
+240 RMPPFPGAEEDDD
-254 LQVEKIISTS
+254 LQVEKIISTA
-264 GAPSTDDIQIIAY
+264 GAPETDDIQIIAY

-287 TVSRVNFIEKLVT
+287 TVSQVDFIEKLVAT
-300 ALDIPKRHI
+300 LDIPKRHI

-322 LEQIGADWSGTIK
+322 LEQLGADWSGTIK
-335 IGSNLSASFNRTG
+335 IGSSLSASFNNSG

-366 QKKRAAVVS
+366 QKRRAAVVA

-421 FAAKNQIELLLNI
+421 FASRNQIELLLNI
-434 EDGNEISS
+434 EDGNEINSDK
-442 EHTNVDDLPQV
+442 TNVDDLPQV
-453 GRTLISTVARV
+453 GRTLISTIARV

-470 LVGGYTRNTN
+470 LIGGYTRDTN

-487 PILGSIPFIGKL
+487 PILGSIPFIDKL
-499 FSYEGTNENNIVR
+499 FGYEGTNANNIVR
-512 VFLIEPREIDEGM
+512 VFLIEPREIDERM
-525 MNNANDAAVDAS
+525 MNNANEAAVDAR
-537 AISEQMVRNKD
+537 AITQQMAKNKE
-548 IKDELLQKWVKTYLN
+548 INDELLQKWIKTYLN

>member
-1 MKIKSQIT
+1 MKIKLRIT
-9 LLFVAIFFIFPVFAT
+9 IILISALCIFNGLLTPGAY
-24 SMAAATT
+24 AAT
-31 ANGYMANK
+31 ANGYVANK

-47 TVSSYAGKPTIVSKI
+47 TVSSYAGKPTIVSKL

-68 SGNFDLTDPYALIE
+68 SGNFDLTEPYALIE
-82 RLSRQ
+82 RLSAQ

-110 LITLRK
+110 LINLRK
-116 ISTAEFNNFLK
+116 VSVNEFNNFLK
-127 RSGLYNVRYEIKGGS
+127 KSGLYNSRYEIKGGG
-142 NGTFYFSGPPVY
+142 NGTFYVSGPPVY
-154 VELVIN
+154 VDLVVN
-160 AAKLLEQNSDGIEIG
+160 AAKLMEQNSDGIEIG
-175 SNKIGVIHLINTFVN
+175 RNKVGIIHLVNTFVN
-190 DRNYDLRGEHIV
+190 DRTYELRGEKIV

-209 LSTLLNSHVKQ
+209 LSTLLNNNIKQ
-220 GTGVNVLSELSSSQ
+220 STGVNVLSEISSRKQ
-234 QIKNPT
+234 LKNVS
-240 RMPPFPVGDEEESD
+240 RMPPFPGAEEDDD
-254 LQVEKIISTS
+254 LQVEKIISTA
-264 GAPSTDDIQIIAY
+264 GVPETDDIQIIAY

-287 TVSRVNFIEKLVT
+287 TVSQVDFIEKLVAT
-300 ALDIPKRHI
+300 LDIPKRHI

-322 LEQIGADWSGTIK
+322 LEQLGADWSGTIK
-335 IGSNLSASFNRTG
+335 IGSSLSASFNNSG

-366 QKKRAAVVS
+366 QKRRAAVVA

-421 FAAKNQIELLLNI
+421 FAARNQIELLLNI
-434 EDGNEISS
+434 EDGNEINSDK
-442 EHTNVDDLPQV
+442 TNVDDLPQV
-453 GRTLISTVARV
+453 GRTLISTIARV

-470 LVGGYTRNTN
+470 LIGGYTRDTN

-487 PILGSIPFIGKL
+487 PILGSIPFIGIL
-499 FSYEGTNENNIVR
+499 FGYEGTNANNIVR
-512 VFLIEPREIDEGM
+512 VFLIEPREIDERM
-525 MNNANDAAVDAS
+525 MNNANEAAVDAR
-537 AISEQMVRNKD
+537 AITQQMAKNKE
-548 IKDELLQKWVKTYLN
+548 INDELLQKWIKTYLN